1 MRKIIKS
8 TAPAA
13 LTRWKRDHP
22 KGKYAETDYTVRQE
36 IRVAA
41 LKEQYYLCA
50 YCCQSITEPITE
62 KNCHNEHIEAQAF
75 APKRTLDFDNI
86 VASCNAKHQCGEGHG
101 SQALLLT
108 PLMDEC
114 ETELKFYISGEVEGL
129 TERAKDAIRILN
141 LGDSTSTNRQLIEK
155 RKQLIDGFIWTN
167 VGDPSDGFE
176 DDELISM
183 LIEDCQIPKDG
194 KLEAFAPIF
203 KNIMSAWI
211 TKPHA

>member
-22 KGKYAETDYTVRQE
+22 KGKYAKTDYTVRQE

-50 YCCQSITEPITE
+50 YCCQGITE
-62 KNCHNEHIEAQAF
+62 KNCHNEHVEAQDL
-75 APKRTLDFDNI
+75 APKRTLDFDNL
-86 VASCNAKHQCGEGHG
+86 VASCNAKYQCGGGHG

-114 ETELKFYISGEVEGL
+114 ETELKFYISGEVQGL

-141 LGDSTSTNRQLIEK
+141 LGDSTSTNRQLIGK
-155 RKQLIDGFIWTN
+155 RKQLIDAFLWANEVDLSAGL
-167 VGDPSDGFE
+167 E

-183 LIEDCQIPKDG
+183 LIADCQIPKDG
-194 KLEAFAPIF
+194 KLEAFAPVF

>member
-1 MRKIIKS
+1 MRKIVKS
-8 TAPAA
+8 TAPAS
-13 LTRWKRDHP
+13 LTRWVRDHP
-22 KGKYAETDYTVRQE
+22 NGMYAETDYSVRQD
-36 IRVAA
+36 IRAA
-41 LKEQYYLCA
+41 SLKEQFYLCA
-50 YCCQSITEPITE
+50 YCCQSITETT
-62 KNCHNEHIEAQAF
+62 CHNEHIEAQGRAQ
-75 APKRTLDFDNI
+75 KRTLDFGNI
-86 VASCNAKHQCGEGHG
+86 VASCETKNQCGLGHG
-101 SQALLLT
+101 RQEIMLT

-114 ETELKFYISGEVEGL
+114 ETELKFYISGEVKGL

-141 LGDSTSTNRQLIEK
+141 LGDSTSTNRQLIEM
-155 RKQLIDGFIWTN
+155 RKQLIDGFIWAN

-176 DDELISM
+176 DDELIAM